1 MKEFFIGIRN
11 RLSDF
16 LRVLSDELYVDDGIG
31 DVINADT
38 RKICFKLRR
47 TNPDFIDEIDDLEKR
62 ALIKL

>member
-1 MKEFFIGIRN
+1 MREYFIGIRN

>member
-1 MKEFFIGIRN
+1 MKEYSMGMRN

-16 LRVLSDELYVDDGIG
+16 LRFLSDQLYVNDGFG
-31 DVINADT
+31 DAINADT

>member
-1 MKEFFIGIRN
+1 MKEYFIGIRN